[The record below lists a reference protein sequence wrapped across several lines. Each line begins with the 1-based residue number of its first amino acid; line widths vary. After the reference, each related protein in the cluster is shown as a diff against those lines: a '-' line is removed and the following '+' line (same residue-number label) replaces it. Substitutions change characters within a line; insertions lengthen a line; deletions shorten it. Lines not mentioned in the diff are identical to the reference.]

1 MTSTLFVDANLLDPE
16 RGVLEPGRRVLVE
29 DDRIVEVGGPTLN
42 AGDARRVELHGMT
55 LMPGLID
62 CHVHVT
68 VVSTDVW
75 GMSEWSPTYI
85 AARSGRVLR
94 GMLDRGFTTVRDVGG
109 ADYGLSAAVEE
120 GYFEGPRLIFGGKML
135 SQTGG
140 AGDWRG
146 PGRIAYDGHYCCPTL
161 ATLCDGVDEVRK
173 AVREEVRRGAHHIK
187 VYLSGAVDA
196 PTDRVDSTQFS
207 MEELRAIVEEA
218 EAANLYVAGHAYTS
232 RALNRGLEAGVRT
245 IEHGNLM
252 DESSIPLFKGHD
264 AFYVPTLSTYHSLA
278 ARGAALGVPADAM
291 RKLGPVLEGC
301 FASLELAHRAGLRI
315 AYGTDLLA
323 EMHEDQLREFELRTQ
338 VQTLADVIRSAT
350 TVAAQL
356 LCLEGQIGVVS
367 PGALADLIV
376 VDGDPLRE
384 LQALS
389 DPVRHLKLV
398 MKAGRIYRNELS

>member
-1 MTSTLFVDANLLDPE
+1 MTSTLFAGAGLLDPE

-29 DDRIVEVGGPTLN
+29 DDKVVAVGGPELD
-42 AGDARRVELHGMT
+42 AGDARLVDVRGMT

-62 CHVHVT
+62 CHVHAT
-68 VVSTDVW
+68 VVTTDVW
-75 GMSEWSPTYI
+75 GMSEWSPAYV
-85 AARSGRVLR
+85 AARSARVLR

-109 ADYGLSAAVEE
+109 ADYGLAAAVEE

-146 PGRIAYDGHYCCPTL
+146 PGRVAYDGHYCCPTL

-207 MEELRAIVEEA
+207 MEELRAIVDEA
-218 EAANLYVAGHAYTS
+218 AAANLYVAGHAYTS
-232 RALNRGLEAGVRT
+232 RALNRGLRAGVRT

-252 DESSIPLFKGHD
+252 DESSLPLFRARD

-278 ARGAALGVPADAM
+278 ERGAALGVPGDAM
-291 RKLGPVLEGC
+291 RKLEPVLDGC
-301 FASLELAHRAGLRI
+301 FRSLELAHRAGIPI

-323 EMHEDQLREFELRTQ
+323 EMHEDQLHEFELRTR
-338 VQTLADVIRSAT
+338 VQPLVDVIRSAT
-350 TVAAQL
+350 TVAARL
-356 LCLEGQIGVVS
+356 LRLEGRIGAIR
-367 PGALADLIV
+367 PGAFADLIV
-376 VDGDPLRE
+376 VEGDPLRD
-384 LQALS
+384 LRALT
-389 DPVRHLKLV
+389 DPAHRLKLV
-398 MKAGRIYRNELS
+398 MKAGRLYRDDLS